1 MWTTQV
7 GSYALPEFPVNDLEK
22 WHIMPYRW
30 TQERKYTEA
39 EKARI
44 RTDTTFQIFSRH
56 RRNSFEEFKHFIM
69 DVDKISAT
77 EFERRFEIYDSLAS
91 FYNLLSF
98 LSLWNV
104 QSAIAKKND
113 SSFYILGPSLSQ
125 GYLLSAPSTGG
136 KPKKSFSSTSITAVE
151 PIALKRPRKSAPTIR
166 PASSNCREAT
176 GFTTTSPKTLSPFS
190 SRILWISTG
199 LRTSRQTEIPLAIF
213 HRKRQR
219 PVLAN
224 TNVLPKNAIKN
235 DSSTGSTIS
244 N

>member
-91 FYNLLSF
+91 
-98 LSLWNV
+98 
-104 QSAIAKKND
+104 
-113 SSFYILGPSLSQ
+113 
-125 GYLLSAPSTGG
+125 
-136 KPKKSFSSTSITAVE
+136 
-151 PIALKRPRKSAPTIR
+151 
-166 PASSNCREAT
+166 
-176 GFTTTSPKTLSPFS
+176 
-190 SRILWISTG
+190 
-199 LRTSRQTEIPLAIF
+199 
-213 HRKRQR
+213 
-219 PVLAN
+219 
-224 TNVLPKNAIKN
+224 
-235 DSSTGSTIS
+235 
-244 N
+244 